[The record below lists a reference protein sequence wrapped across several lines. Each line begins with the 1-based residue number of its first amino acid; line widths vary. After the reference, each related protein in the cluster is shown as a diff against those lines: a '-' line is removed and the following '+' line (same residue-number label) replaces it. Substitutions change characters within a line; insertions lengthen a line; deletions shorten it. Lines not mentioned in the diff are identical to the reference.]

1 MAVGVSVPGSRPNCL
16 PSPRA
21 LSSVTSVCFTTRL
34 INWNVS
40 LRIEFGSIRSSPI
53 VSAVQCAENT
63 ARHSCRFPIFP
74 PHQAGRKLNKLYIIV
89 ACRAGPCVRAVL
101 LFVWNLHC
109 VWLCAS
115 STRHKLVLVFAC
127 GCVRQ
132 HACIFCQVRG
142 PHCVCLT
149 SSVNEITTDGPANIK
164 DLWDPVCKTLPVSSP
179 CSGKW
184 HLL

>member
-1 MAVGVSVPGSRPNCL
+1 MIFCIFGPWQLYNLKSHDAKCKYLGTNAVECSRLVGSPWVGSNGTVAPCHRRVTATPAEVMAVGVSVPGSRPNCL

-53 VSAVQCAENT
+53 VSAAQCAENA

-89 ACRAGPCVRAVL
+89 ACRAGPCARAVL
-101 LFVWNLHC
+101 LFVWNL
-109 VWLCAS
+109 
-115 STRHKLVLVFAC
+115 
-127 GCVRQ
+127 Q
-132 HACIFCQVRG
+132 
-142 PHCVCLT
+142 CVC
-149 SSVNEITTDGPANIK
+149 DCARPACATN
-164 DLWDPVCKTLPVSSP
+164 SY
-179 CSGKW
+179 
-184 HLL
+184 